1 MMAINTILV
10 PIKQLRKSKKNAR
23 VISDKAIQEV
33 AKSIQQY
40 GFNVPILINSDKEII
55 AGHVRLEALKK
66 IGVKDVACVEVKNLT
81 EEEQDKLRVL
91 DNAIRESSEWDDKKL
106 ALEMRY
112 IKDLADDN
120 SWTVFTSFFEE
131 GQLDAY
137 LNITLGKTRKD
148 VTEKDLD
155 KNEKDIKK
163 RFTKVKESKNDREV
177 TCPNCG
183 RTFKAR
189 IYDK

>member
-1 MMAINTILV
+1 MAINTILV

-23 VISDKAIQEV
+23 VISDKAIEEV

-55 AGHVRLEALKK
+55 AGHVRLESLKK
-66 IGVKDVACVEVKNLT
+66 IGVKEVACVEVKNLT

-183 RTFKAR
+183 RIFKAR

>member
-1 MMAINTILV
+1 MAIKTILV

-23 VISDKAIQEV
+23 VISDKAIEEV

-66 IGVKDVACVEVKNLT
+66 IGVKEVACVEVKNLT

-120 SWTVFTSFFEE
+120 SWTVFTSFFED

-137 LNITLGKTRKD
+137 LNLTLGKTRKD

>member
-1 MMAINTILV
+1 MEISTILV

-23 VISDKAIQEV
+23 VISDKAIEEV

-137 LNITLGKTRKD
+137 LNLTLGKTRKD

-163 RFTKVKESKNDREV
+163 RFTKVKESKNDRDV

>member
-1 MMAINTILV
+1 MAIKTTLV

-23 VISDKAIQEV
+23 VISDKAIEEV

-40 GFNVPILINSDKEII
+40 GFNVPILINSQKEII

-66 IGVKDVACVEVKNLT
+66 IGVKDVACVEVQNLT

-137 LNITLGKTRKD
+137 LNVTLGKTRKD

-163 RFTKVKESKNDREV
+163 RFTKVKESKNDRDV

>member
-1 MMAINTILV
+1 MAIKTTLV

-23 VISDKAIQEV
+23 VISNKAIEEV

-66 IGVKDVACVEVKNLT
+66 IGVKEVVCVEVKNLT

>member
-1 MMAINTILV
+1 MAINTILV

-66 IGVKDVACVEVKNLT
+66 IGVKEVVCVEVKNLT

>member
-1 MMAINTILV
+1 M
-10 PIKQLRKSKKNAR
+10 
-23 VISDKAIQEV
+23 ISDKAIQEV

>member
-1 MMAINTILV
+1 MAINTILV

-23 VISDKAIQEV
+23 VISDKAIEEV